1 MDKVY
6 LSQNYRV
13 TARISGAPSI
23 TIVNI
28 IVFVIII
35 IIIIIIIYL
44 FDADLKINFNNYV
57 KKLIH
62 IWIYK
67 MRLNKIYLVNSLSS
81 TDDPSSSTPISH
93 LLVA

>member
-35 IIIIIIIYL
+35 IIIIYL

-62 IWIYK
+62 I
-67 MRLNKIYLVNSLSS
+67 
-81 TDDPSSSTPISH
+81 
-93 LLVA
+93 

>member
-28 IVFVIII
+28 IVFVVI

-44 FDADLKINFNNYV
+44 FDTDLKINFNNYV

>member
-35 IIIIIIIYL
+35 IIIIIIYL

-67 MRLNKIYLVNSLSS
+67 MRLNKVYLVNSLSS
-81 TDDPSSSTPISH
+81 TDEPSSSTPISH

>member
-28 IVFVIII
+28 IVFVV

-44 FDADLKINFNNYV
+44 FDTDLKINFNNYV

>member
-28 IVFVIII
+28 IVFVV

-44 FDADLKINFNNYV
+44 FDTDLKINFNNYV
-57 KKLIH
+57 KKLIN
-62 IWIYK
+62 I
-67 MRLNKIYLVNSLSS
+67 
-81 TDDPSSSTPISH
+81 
-93 LLVA
+93 

>member
-28 IVFVIII
+28 IVFVVI

-44 FDADLKINFNNYV
+44 FDTDLKINFNNYV

-62 IWIYK
+62 I
-67 MRLNKIYLVNSLSS
+67 
-81 TDDPSSSTPISH
+81 
-93 LLVA
+93 

>member
-28 IVFVIII
+28 IVFVV

-44 FDADLKINFNNYV
+44 FDTDLKINFNNYV

-62 IWIYK
+62 I
-67 MRLNKIYLVNSLSS
+67 
-81 TDDPSSSTPISH
+81 
-93 LLVA
+93 

>member
-13 TARISGAPSI
+13 TARISGAPRI

-35 IIIIIIIYL
+35 IIIIYL
-44 FDADLKINFNNYV
+44 FDTDLKINFNNYV

-62 IWIYK
+62 I
-67 MRLNKIYLVNSLSS
+67 
-81 TDDPSSSTPISH
+81 
-93 LLVA
+93 

>member
-28 IVFVIII
+28 IVFVV
-35 IIIIIIIYL
+35 IIIIIYL
-44 FDADLKINFNNYV
+44 FDTDLKINFNNYV

-62 IWIYK
+62 I
-67 MRLNKIYLVNSLSS
+67 
-81 TDDPSSSTPISH
+81 
-93 LLVA
+93 